1 MSLRHAQCERCGK
14 EYTPPWFGGSRLC
27 PECRKEEQGPR
38 IRTMADV
45 DAAANPWLNMTSVI
59 LGLNVAV
66 FIGMTLS
73 GVSLTEP
80 TGRQLLAWGANFGPL
95 TLGSDPW
102 RAFTYMFV
110 HIGILHLA
118 CNMWAIWNLGKLA
131 EGLFGRVVFA
141 LLYVL
146 CGLGAAVASLW
157 WHPASVCAGASGAI
171 FGVAGIVFAYLKL
184 KHVPLPQQ
192 YVRRLLSSLGA
203 FMLFNLLFGAAIP
216 FIDNAAHIGGLVTG
230 LALGALL
237 PRPLFRD
244 ETPSPL
250 RYLGVPLVA
259 ALILLGGWGLER
271 RDSGPL
277 ALAAGAERAQA
288 GDYDAAIPY
297 LERAARAFPND
308 ARTHLILGDAYH
320 HKQRYADAAREF
332 ARAVELD
339 PGDAQA
345 HLYLGFTYHQLHRM
359 DEAGVELQ
367 KAVTLNPDDSEAH
380 YYLGLLYFD
389 EGKNETAVAEFQKAL
404 EIDPQYEEATKAL
417 AAAQAAP
424 QKQPKAPVQ
433 QAAPPPK
440 QAAPGK

>member
-1 MSLRHAQCERCGK
+1 MSLRRAQCEQCGK
-14 EYTPPWFGGSRLC
+14 EYAPPWFGGSRLC

-45 DAAANPWLNMTSVI
+45 DAAANPWLSMTAVI
-59 LGLNVAV
+59 VGLNVAV

-80 TGRQLLAWGANFGPL
+80 TGRQLITWGANFGPL
-95 TLGSDPW
+95 TLGPDPW

-110 HIGILHLA
+110 HIGILHIA
-118 CNMWAIWNLGKLA
+118 CNMWAFWNLGKLA

-141 LLYVL
+141 VLYVL

-184 KHVPLPQQ
+184 KHVPMPQR
-192 YVRRLLSSLGA
+192 YVRQLLSSLGA
-203 FMLFNLLFGAAIP
+203 FMLFNLLIGAAIP
-216 FIDNAAHIGGLVTG
+216 FIDNSAHIGGLVTG

-237 PRPLFRD
+237 PRPAYRGESSSPFRYFAI
-244 ETPSPL
+244 PL
-250 RYLGVPLVA
+250 LA
-259 ALILLGGWGLER
+259 ALILLGGWGLQR

-277 ALAAGAERAQA
+277 ALAAGAERANA

-297 LERAARAFPND
+297 LERAARAYPND
-308 ARTHLILGDAYH
+308 ARTHLMLGDAYH

-332 ARAVELD
+332 TRAVELD
-339 PGDAQA
+339 PDDAEA
-345 HLYLGFTYHQLHRM
+345 HVYLGFTYHQLHRM

-367 KAVTLNPDDSEAH
+367 KAVALNPDDSEAH

-389 EGKNETAVAEFQKAL
+389 QGKYAPAIAELQKTL
-404 EIDPQYEEATKAL
+404 EIDPQYEDATKAL
-417 AAAQAAP
+417 ADAQAAL
-424 QKQPKAPVQ
+424 QKQLKAPARP
-433 QAAPPPK
+433 AAPLPK
-440 QAAPGK
+440 PVAPGK